1 MKGEIY
7 WHLGYA
13 FSISAALVAGLLLSL
28 RQYYPEGLSHH
39 LSTVITAGIVLA
51 ATAVFAAVVFIKCKP
66 STFLFGTIKR
76 FFGKDLRDDEDSTEG
91 DVR

>member
-1 MKGEIY
+1 VKGEIY

-13 FSISAALVAGLLLSL
+13 FSIAAALVAGLLL
-28 RQYYPEGLSHH
+28 